1 MVGGRRG
8 CGRPVKRRR
17 SAGDGSETA
26 PEGGD
31 RGGSRVRRLS
41 ARGRRL
47 DVASCRALGARRQQ
61 RRARGSSAAG
71 SRTAWGAASGFRR
84 SRGSRRRPPMVESR
98 RSEARRAGD
107 LMPFRPCRPP
117 IRAGSGRAMGRRG
130 GSGAAL
136 TRLGGA
142 GGGIALSEPMPKSP
156 RARFPYTCVG
166 ARATTEF
173 FWVCEEGDRFALQ
186 SGCAILGRSTR
197 GMLERR
203 HGAARSVQRSAQRPP
218 IALGA

>member
-1 MVGGRRG
+1 MAGGRRG
-8 CGRPVKRRR
+8 CGRPVKRRFR

-26 PEGGD
+26 PWGEKS
-31 RGGSRVRRLS
+31 GSRIRRLS

-47 DVASCRALGARRQQ
+47 DGGILAELWGRRQQ
-61 RRARGSSAAG
+61 RRPRRSSAAG

-117 IRAGSGRAMGRRG
+117 IRGGSGRAMGRRG